1 MNTFIG
7 APEFVSRVFPLV
19 VLAVVF
25 FLIAV
30 RQVGRFRI
38 RIWQIMLGGA
48 LAVLLTGQ
56 ISFLAAVDAIN
67 PGVMLFLFGMFVVG
81 AAVSESG
88 YLNMVSCRL
97 FSFAKNQDQFLLIL
111 ICGMGL
117 FSAVLMND
125 TMAVI
130 GTPLVLYW
138 AERWGLD
145 RRAVLLALCFA
156 ITLGSVATPIG
167 NPQNLLV
174 ASYAELGDAFI
185 PFLAYLGIPTV
196 INLIAAWWIVRYFYP
211 AQPGPLVSTGA
222 EQVKDPALA
231 RLAKISLIIVVI
243 FIAARILSG
252 FYGENP
258 LPLPV
263 IALAAAAPLLILSP
277 RRTELIRKVDWY
289 TLIFF
294 ASMFVLMQS
303 VYDTGVFQLVIDY
316 PSFRSVPLIMT
327 MAVVVSQFVSNVPF
341 VALFQPLIIQQGMP
355 VPEVLA
361 LAAGSTIAG
370 NLTILGAAS
379 NVIVIQNAEKNGYS
393 LTFLEFMKP
402 GVILTVFN
410 VVTYSLFLS
419 L

>member
-1 MNTFIG
+1 VI
-7 APEFVSRVFPLV
+7 VPLI

-25 FLIAV
+25 ILIAV
-30 RQVGRFRI
+30 RQVGKFRI

-56 ISFLAAVDAIN
+56 ISFLSAVDAID
-67 PGVMLFLFGMFVVG
+67 PGVMIFLFGMFVVG
-81 AAVSESG
+81 AGVSESG
-88 YLNMVSCRL
+88 YLNMVSSRL

-111 ICGMGL
+111 ICSMGL

-138 AERWGLD
+138 ARKWSLD

-174 ASYAELGDAFI
+174 ASYADLGNAFI

-196 INLIAAWWIVRYFYP
+196 INLVAAWWIIRYFYP
-211 AQPGPLVSTGA
+211 AQPAPPPSSV
-222 EQVKDPALA
+222 EEPVKDPSLA
-231 RLAKISLIIVVI
+231 RLAKISLIIVVL
-243 FIAARILSG
+243 FVAVRILSG
-252 FYGENP
+252 FLGVNP
-258 LPLPV
+258 LPLTI

-277 RRTELIRKVDWY
+277 RRTELLRKVDWY

-303 VYDTGVFQLVIDY
+303 VYNTGVFQSVIDY
-316 PSFRSVPLIMT
+316 SALHSIPLIMT
-327 MAVVVSQFVSNVPF
+327 IAVVVSQFISNVPF
-341 VALFQPLIIQQGMP
+341 VALFQPLIIQQGIS

-379 NVIVIQNAEKNGYS
+379 NVIVVQNAEKEGYS
-393 LTFLEFMKP
+393 LSFIEFMKP
-402 GVILTVFN
+402 GLILTVFN
-410 VVTYSLFLS
+410 LVSYSVFLS